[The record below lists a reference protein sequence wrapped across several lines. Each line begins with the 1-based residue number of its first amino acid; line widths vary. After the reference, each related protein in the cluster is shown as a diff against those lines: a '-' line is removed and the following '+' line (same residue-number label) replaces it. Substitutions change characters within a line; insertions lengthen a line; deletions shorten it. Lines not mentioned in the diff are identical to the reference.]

1 LVFYLDRNLGRATIA
16 DILRAAGFEVEVHDD
31 HLPQDAP
38 DEDWIQLVAQNQWIG
53 VTKDKNIRYR
63 RSEIAAIKYYQAK
76 VIVVR
81 MKDLTGEQMGQ
92 LIAKNGQKIL
102 EFISRHSAPVIAGV
116 DRNGKLQKYDI

>member
-1 LVFYLDRNLGRATIA
+1 MVFYLDRNLGRATIA

-63 RSEIAAIKYYQAK
+63 RSEIAAIKHYQAK